1 MGAPIAMQVVEVEL
15 LTPLQP
21 SGISNIVDTTLIDSL
36 GDPLDIREIISPREG
51 PINWYPISL
60 STNGEPWGNNLP
72 QFVKLG
78 EAPMPP
84 MKEVG
89 E

>member
-21 SGISNIVDTTLIDSL
+21 SGISKIVDTTLIDRL
-36 GDPLDIREIISPREG
+36 GDPLNIRETISPREG

-60 STNGEPWGNNLP
+60 DTNGEPWGNDLPNL
-72 QFVKLG
+72 LN
-78 EAPMPP
+78 
-84 MKEVG
+84 
-89 E
+89 